1 MPFKSTYNQ
10 QEFQARKVPSSGFLN
25 SFLKTPN
32 VIHSRTASYQSY
44 YGSLGKSAHCTLLF
58 VVFVASECKLANL
71 CGCAFSCGC
80 VQTKR
85 ILRVTCFG
93 CFGCSVC

>member
-44 YGSLGKSAHCTLLF
+44 YGSLGKSAHCSLLF
-58 VVFVASECKLANL
+58 VAVWRASANWPIYVAVPFHVVL
-71 CGCAFSCGC
+71 CSDQKNSKGYVLWLLCL
-80 VQTKR
+80 
-85 ILRVTCFG
+85 LR
-93 CFGCSVC
+93 